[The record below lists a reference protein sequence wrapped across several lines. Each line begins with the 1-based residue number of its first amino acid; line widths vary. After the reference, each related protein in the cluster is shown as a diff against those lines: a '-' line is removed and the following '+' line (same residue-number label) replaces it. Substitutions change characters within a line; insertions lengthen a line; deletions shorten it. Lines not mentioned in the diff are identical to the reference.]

1 MAKMEMNPFEEKQ
14 AGGSNASGRRRRMTN
29 MHEDVHFLFF

>member
-14 AGGSNASGRRRRMTN
+14 SGGSNASGRRMTN